1 MLCCESVDN
10 NLHISL
16 KTMVEKKDIRIINS
30 RFHFL
35 PLFIKILTVPSF
47 CVQVREVTTQL
58 CQPLTSCHGS
68 PGPDAT
74 SIPSSFTLSEKQK
87 VEAEVEETCD
97 TSQGNAEG
105 KSEMSRR
112 KTWANQSSIYHKSI

>member
-1 MLCCESVDN
+1 MLCCESAGN
-10 NLHISL
+10 NILHISL
-16 KTMVEKKDIRIINS
+16 KTMVKKKGIHFNS
-30 RFHFL
+30 RFNF
-35 PLFIKILTVPSF
+35 PSFFIKILTVLSF
-47 CVQVREVTTQL
+47 CVQVREVTAQL

-87 VEAEVEETCD
+87 VEAEVE

-105 KSEMSRR
+105 KPEMCRK
-112 KTWANQSSIYHKSI
+112 KTWAAQSGIYHKSI

>member
-1 MLCCESVDN
+1 
-10 NLHISL
+10 
-16 KTMVEKKDIRIINS
+16 MVEKKDIRIINS
-30 RFHFL
+30 RFNFL
-35 PLFIKILTVPSF
+35 PFFIKILMVLSF

-105 KSEMSRR
+105 KPEMCR
-112 KTWANQSSIYHKSI
+112 KKSWADQCGIYHKSI